1 MGGSDRCVFP
11 TTYHLLPTTCL
22 MKAEEYS
29 ERQLEVHGWPLRLT
43 SYRLGEV
50 FYCKADNVSPGAQ
63 IARTHAASRE
73 EAEQKAL
80 AIASE
85 RLGRTRRQA
94 R

>member
-1 MGGSDRCVFP
+1 
-11 TTYHLLPTTCL
+11 

-29 ERQLEVHGWPLRLT
+29 ERQLEVEGWPLRLT